1 MAETS
6 RVVVG
11 VSGSTRNAAVLRRA
25 VDEATRLRA
34 VLVPVI
40 AWTPVGGGRVH
51 PCPSLAAL
59 WQQAART
66 RLDDAF
72 ADTLGGYPTGLR
84 IDPVVIRDEAGPAL
98 VRIADQP
105 GDMLVVGAGRRGPLQ
120 RLVHGAVSRYCVA
133 RALCTVIA
141 VPDCPVDSVGASPA
155 HEGDDSSRLIA
166 A

>member
-11 VSGSTRNAAVLRRA
+11 VSGSKRSAAVLRRA
-25 VDEATRLRA
+25 VDEATRRGA

-40 AWTPVGGGRVH
+40 AWTPVGGERAH

-59 WQQAART
+59 WEQAART

-72 ADTLGGYPTGLR
+72 ADALGGYPTNLR
-84 IDPVVIRDEAGPAL
+84 IDPVVIRGEAGRAL
-98 VRIADQP
+98 VRIADRP
-105 GDMLVVGAGRRGPLQ
+105 GDVLVVGTGRRGPLQ
-120 RLVHGAVSRYCVA
+120 RLVHGTVSRHCVA

-141 VPDCPVDSVGASPA
+141 VPSGAVVASTARAADGAP
-155 HEGDDSSRLIA
+155 RLIA

>member
-11 VSGSTRNAAVLRRA
+11 VSGSKRSAAVLRRA
-25 VDEATRLRA
+25 VAEASRLGA

-40 AWTPVGGGRVH
+40 AWTPVGGERAH

-66 RLDDAF
+66 RLDEAF
-72 ADTLGGYPTGLR
+72 ADALGGYPTGLR
-84 IDPVVIRDEAGPAL
+84 IDPVVIRGEAGPAL
-98 VRIADQP
+98 VRIADRP
-105 GDMLVVGAGRRGPLQ
+105 DDVLVVGAGRRGPLQ
-120 RLVHGAVSRYCVA
+120 RLVHGTVSRYCVA

-141 VPDCPVDSVGASPA
+141 VPSDAVVANVAQPA
-155 HEGDDSSRLIA
+155 GDASRLIA

>member
-11 VSGSTRNAAVLRRA
+11 VSGSKRNAAVLRRA
-25 VDEATRLRA
+25 VEEATKRGV

-40 AWTPVGGGRVH
+40 AWTPVGGERAH

-59 WQQAART
+59 WEQAART

-72 ADTLGGYPTGLR
+72 ADALGGYPADLR
-84 IDPVVIRDEAGPAL
+84 IAPVVIRGEAGPAL
-98 VRIADQP
+98 VRIADHP
-105 GDMLVVGAGRRGPLQ
+105 GDVLVVGAGRRGPLQ
-120 RLVHGAVSRYCVA
+120 RLVHGAVSRYCIA
-133 RALCTVIA
+133 RAMCTVIA
-141 VPDCPVDSVGASPA
+141 VPSCAVIASSA
-155 HEGDDSSRLIA
+155 HAGDDSSRLIA